1 MKLTMWELVLYQIK
15 LFMREIVREIRF
27 LFFFFKK
34 NETATSS
41 TKFIQNFKI

>member
-15 LFMREIVREIRF
+15 MFMRKIIREIRF
-27 LFFFFKK
+27 FFFLKK